1 MCILLNIKRSA
12 YYSWLKRPECKRKQD
27 DRELVSHI
35 RRIFKESRQ
44 TYGARRIKAQ
54 LNRES
59 IICGKYKVS
68 KLMNENKIYSRLR
81 RKFKATT
88 YSEHHYPVAPNLLEQ
103 DFSTTRPNEKW
114 VGDITYVGTD
124 EGWLYLAAVE
134 DLYDKQVVGW
144 SVNTRMTKELV
155 ITAINNGV
163 KRHLPEPGL
172 IFHSDRG
179 SQYASY
185 DYQEMLRAN
194 QIVQSMSR
202 KGNCY
207 DNACGE
213 SFFASF
219 KKDIVLGRK
228 FKTIREA
235 KFEIVDYI
243 ESFYNCK
250 RLHSSIG
257 YKPPREHRQE
267 YFEQK
272 SA

>member
-12 YYSWLKRPECKRKQD
+12 YYSWLKRSECKRKQD

-35 RRIFKESRQ
+35 RRIIKESRQ

-194 QIVQSMSR
+194 QIVQSMNR

>member
-12 YYSWLKRPECKRKQD
+12 YYSWLKRPECQRKQD
-27 DRELVSHI
+27 DRDLVSHI
-35 RRIFKESRQ
+35 RRIFQESRQ

-68 KLMNENKIYSRLR
+68 KLMNANNIYSRLG

-155 ITAINNGV
+155 ITAMNNGV

-185 DYQEMLRAN
+185 DYQELLRAN
-194 QIVQSMSR
+194 HDSP
-202 KGNCY
+202 K
-207 DNACGE
+207 
-213 SFFASF
+213 
-219 KKDIVLGRK
+219 
-228 FKTIREA
+228 
-235 KFEIVDYI
+235 
-243 ESFYNCK
+243 
-250 RLHSSIG
+250 H
-257 YKPPREHRQE
+257 
-267 YFEQK
+267 EQK
-272 SA
+272 RELLR